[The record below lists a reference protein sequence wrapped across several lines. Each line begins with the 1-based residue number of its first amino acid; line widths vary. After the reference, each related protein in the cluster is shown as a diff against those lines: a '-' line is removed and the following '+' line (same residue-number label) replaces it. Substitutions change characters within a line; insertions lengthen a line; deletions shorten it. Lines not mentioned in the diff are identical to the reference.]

1 MSEQERSQETVQPHP
16 DVDSVFQMHAAAM
29 REMQEPRDGV
39 SPTPVSYI
47 VICFFY
53 LLWGGF
59 YIGFYGGTWKGD
71 GLAERPLGGPPVA
84 LPPQDPMKL
93 GREVFNSCMQCH
105 QETGLGVPGS
115 YPPLAGSEYVIG
127 DKRRLAAILVNGIGG
142 ELVVKGQ
149 TFNSAMPP
157 WGTLDDEEIAAVAT
171 YIRNTWGNKADLLTR
186 EFVGSVRKEVE
197 GKGEWRAATLDA
209 FAKSAPPAAAAPAV
223 VPAPPTAVPAV
234 APTAG
239 K

>member
-1 MSEQERSQETVQPHP
+1 MSEQEQPQETVLAHP
-16 DVDSVFQMHAAAM
+16 DVDPVFQMHAAAM

-71 GLAERPLGGPPVA
+71 GLAERPLGGPPVV

-115 YPPLAGSEYVIG
+115 YPPLAGSEYVLG
-127 DKRRLAAILVNGIGG
+127 DKRRLAAILLNGISG
-142 ELVVKGQ
+142 ELVVKGM
-149 TFNSAMPP
+149 TYNSAMPP
-157 WGTLDDEEIAAVAT
+157 WATLDDEEIAAVIT
-171 YIRNTWGNKADLLTR
+171 YVRNTWGNKAEPISR
-186 EFVGSVRKEVE
+186 EFVGSIRKEVD

-209 FAKSAPPAAAAPAV
+209 FAQSAPLAPAV
-223 VPAPPTAVPAV
+223 
-234 APTAG
+234 

>member
-1 MSEQERSQETVQPHP
+1 MTEQNDESVKQHP
-16 DVDSVFQMHAAAM
+16 DIDPVFQMHTAAM

-47 VICFFY
+47 VICFLY
-53 LLWGGF
+53 ILWGGF

-71 GLAERPLGGPPVA
+71 GLAERPIGGPPTA

-115 YPPLAGSEYVIG
+115 YPPLVGSEYVLG
-127 DKRRLAAILVNGIGG
+127 DKRRIAAILLNGISG
-142 ELVVKGQ
+142 EFVVKGQ
-149 TFNSAMPP
+149 TYNSAMPP
-157 WGTLDDEEIAAVAT
+157 WATLDDEEIAAVAT
-171 YIRNTWGNKADLLTR
+171 YVRNTWGNKAEPLSR
-186 EFVGSVRKEVE
+186 EFVGAVRKEVE
-197 GKGEWRAATLDA
+197 GKGEWRAATLEA
-209 FAKSAPPAAAAPAV
+209 FTKSAPPTPAAAVPVPVPEAAPAAAPA
-223 VPAPPTAVPAV
+223 AV
-234 APTAG
+234 